1 MREDLCIFDDEVS
14 KFVLGGPDDE
24 ININSPELIPIRE
37 KLKDVLT
44 PVEVKITKSKEGG
57 KGMYRFV
64 LFCKENTKIY
74 NTVAEYLSDAPQMSR
89 NSMALSRK
97 IDDMT
102 HMAISSATTT
112 SFDFDSEDSVA
123 M

>member
-1 MREDLCIFDDEVS
+1 MRSDLVCFDDEVS
-14 KFVLGGPDDE
+14 KFVLGGSEDE

-57 KGMYRFV
+57 KGMYRYV

-74 NTVAEYLSDAPQMSR
+74 NSVAEYLADAPQLSR

-97 IDDMT
+97 IDNMT
-102 HMAISSATTT
+102 SMAISSATTP
-112 SFDFDSEDSVA
+112 SFDFDSDDSMA